1 MKFTALS
8 TLTAVFVGCAS
19 SAFSGTFS
27 PDAVAPNFGQD
38 QSDQQTESAQPA
50 GPVRIPLQPPYILPN
65 ETQPISVPEA
75 EQVQSEFPP
84 KNFGHTNP
92 PANN

>member
-1 MKFTALS
+1 MKFPMIS
-8 TLTAVFVGCAS
+8 TLTAIVVGCAS

-38 QSDQQTESAQPA
+38 QSGQQTESAQPA
-50 GPVRIPLQPPYILPN
+50 GSVQIPLQPPYILPS
-65 ETQPISVPEA
+65 EIQQISVPEA
-75 EQVQSEFPP
+75 QQVQSEILP
-84 KNFGHTNP
+84 KNFGPTNP